1 MSESIVERK
10 NGQKSK
16 YTDKGTIEEG
26 ICESK
31 SEGITGFH
39 F

>member
-10 NGQKSK
+10 KEKKSK